1 MSGMPYASRTDVGQR
16 RDHNED
22 ALLAQ
27 PPILAVADGV
37 GGSAKGEVASQTAL
51 DTFATH
57 AKALTGARTSGD
69 AVRAMEQAVLAANH
83 AVHEAQLRDETVHNV
98 LERILTRIPVP
109 LGVGDSGPSL
119 RKV

>member
-1 MSGMPYASRTDVGQR
+1 MPYASRTDVGQR

-69 AVRAMEQAVLAANH
+69 AVQAMEQAVLAANH
-83 AVHEAQLRDETVHNV
+83 AVHEAQLRDET
-98 LERILTRIPVP
+98 L
-109 LGVGDSGPSL
+109 SGMATTITATVV
-119 RKV
+119 RDGGE